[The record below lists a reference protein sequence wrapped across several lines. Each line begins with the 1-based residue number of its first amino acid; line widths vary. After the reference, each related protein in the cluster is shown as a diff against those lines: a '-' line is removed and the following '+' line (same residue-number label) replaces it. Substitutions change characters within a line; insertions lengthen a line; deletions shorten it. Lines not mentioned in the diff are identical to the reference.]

1 MPCYR
6 RAHLVWRQ
14 RFLGISITRSAHC
27 ALARWRMGSN
37 GCLTAHILPSCF
49 HLPHKTSLLSFRLT
63 QSNLVRAGDAAT
75 YNRLYAGHRCGKD
88 GAAILGCYASTG
100 SFLGKAFLASR
111 QTSDAFTVLQS
122 NHLST
127 VLFDSGLVVCAA
139 YSRTAKTLALSK
151 HGDDCATRL
160 FVAVYLRR
168 GWRLSGQLLS
178 GYVAAHL
185 QTRAFST

>member
-1 MPCYR
+1 MR
-6 RAHLVWRQ
+6 GHSLHHGRA
-14 RFLGISITRSAHC
+14 LGALLSARAPRVASTVPRHFEHT
-27 ALARWRMGSN
+27 LRPLGRVRWRMGSN

-63 QSNLVRAGDAAT
+63 QASLVRAGDAAT

-111 QTSDAFTVLQS
+111 QTSDATTVLQS
-122 NHLST
+122 IRLST

-151 HGDDCATRL
+151 QTGDCASR
-160 FVAVYLRR
+160 FK
-168 GWRLSGQLLS
+168 
-178 GYVAAHL
+178 
-185 QTRAFST
+185 